1 MAKKRNK
8 FNMAEFK
15 RWAKSKGLKLP
26 SKMKGKEAWT
36 AANQLYFD
44 SEGTTAKFTDKFGYW
59 KENGVSQG
67 YQLKNG
73 KLTLRENIEQDYID
87 KAQKNKVKQ
96 AGTARRRL
104 QLEQQTPELLEP
116 AYGTARRKNELL
128 QATKK
133 FGQELEDHHV
143 IFRNLLEPFYEGLSD
158 SEAKKLTDFL
168 LLELD
173 TPSGNVLANLQA
185 LDLKLHQF
193 VEDSIHQWAKENNL
207 EVKPF
212 TKDEWLQG
220 KATNFLDDGTVLGDA
235 GGQVVDTGKVS
246 KHKYLTPE
254 LPKNIKV
261 TKATKAKQLYMGA
274 MDGGKFGRYRQ
285 QALKEYIELIKEP
298 LFNKTSEALA
308 LQDKYRLKV
317 DPNYVTKTKKQW
329 LAHFANDAT
338 NTVADAEA
346 LMDAESSL
354 FRRGL
359 QTADPDAFKT
369 ARNIRKFVEGTPG
382 KVVRLMPGFAALGVF
397 TVGMSAMAVQARQRE
412 YDEDPNFLNKV
423 QLRIAQ
429 TDLALETGDAVS
441 GGATGLATF
450 VPQLGLMAAD
460 SAIEYAQGGAE
471 RREERARYQ
480 EILNTN
486 YKQSQIKSF
495 IGEEQDGI

>member
-26 SKMKGKEAWT
+26 SKLKGKEAWT
-36 AANQLYFD
+36 AANQLYFN
-44 SEGTTAKFTDKFGYW
+44 SEGTTTKFTDKFGYW

-67 YQLKNG
+67 YQLKDG
-73 KLTLRENIEQDYID
+73 KLRLRKNIEQSYID
-87 KAQKNKVKQ
+87 QAKNKKGKQ
-96 AGTARRRL
+96 ATTTKRRISL
-104 QLEQQTPELLEP
+104 GKQTPDLLEP
-116 AYGTARRKNELL
+116 AYGTARRKFEVA
-128 QATKK
+128 QAAKK

-185 LDLKLHQF
+185 LDVKLHQF
-193 VEDSIHQWAKENNL
+193 VEDSVHQWAKENNL
-207 EVKPF
+207 QVKPF

-261 TKATKAKQLYMGA
+261 KPASTAKQLYFGA
-274 MDGGKFGRYRQ
+274 MDGGKFGKYRQ
-285 QALKEYIELIKEP
+285 KALEEYIGLIKEP
-298 LFNKTSEALA
+298 LFNKTAEALEI
-308 LQDKYRLKV
+308 QDVQRLKV
-317 DPNYVTKTKKQW
+317 DPNYVAKTKKQW
-329 LAHFANDAT
+329 LTHFADSAA
-338 NTVADAEA
+338 NTVEDAQG

-359 QTADPDAFKT
+359 KTADPDAFKT
-369 ARNIRKFVEGTPG
+369 ARGIRAFVEGPAG
-382 KVVRLMPGFAALGVF
+382 KVIAKLPWVGAGVGLLF
-397 TVGMSAMAVQARQRE
+397 SGAGLQARQRE

-423 QLRIAQ
+423 QLDMAKADFVMEGADAASGGTTGLVTLIPQ
-429 TDLALETGDAVS
+429 VLMMGGDA
-441 GGATGLATF
+441 
-450 VPQLGLMAAD
+450 
-460 SAIEYAQGGAE
+460 AIEYAQGGAK
-471 RREERARYQ
+471 RKEEAQ
-480 EILNTN
+480 M
-486 YKQSQIKSF
+486 SQLGEVEKDSNVNNF
-495 IGEEQDGI
+495 IGTFHGI

>member
-8 FNMAEFK
+8 FNQAEFK
-15 RWAKSKGLKLP
+15 RWAKSKGLRLP

-96 AGTARRRL
+96 AGTTRRRL
-104 QLEQQTPELLEP
+104 QLEKQTPELLEP

-143 IFRNLLEPFYEGLSD
+143 IFRNLLEPFYERLSD

-168 LLELD
+168 LFELD

-212 TKDEWLQG
+212 TRDEWLQG

-235 GGQVVDTGKVS
+235 GGQVVDTGKIS
-246 KHKYLTPE
+246 KHKYLTPA

-261 TKATKAKQLYMGA
+261 TKATKAKQLYMGE
-274 MDGGKFGRYRQ
+274 MDGGKFGKYRQ
-285 QALKEYIELIKEP
+285 KALEEYIGLIKEP
-298 LFNKTSEALA
+298 LFNKTAEALA

-317 DPNYVTKTKKQW
+317 DPNYVTRTKKQW
-329 LAHFANDAT
+329 LAHFADDAA
-338 NTVADAEA
+338 NTVADAKGI
-346 LMDAESSL
+346 MDAESSL
-354 FRRGL
+354 FKRGL
-359 QTADPDAFKT
+359 KTADPDAFKT
-369 ARNIRKFVEGTPG
+369 ARGIRAFVEGPAG
-382 KVVRLMPGFAALGVF
+382 KVLAKLPWVGAGVGLIF
-397 TVGMSAMAVQARQRE
+397 SGAGLQARQRE
-412 YDEDPNFLNKV
+412 YDEDPNFLNKI
-423 QLRIAQ
+423 QLDMARADFAMEGADAASGGTTGLVTLIPQ
-429 TDLALETGDAVS
+429 VLMMGGDA
-441 GGATGLATF
+441 
-450 VPQLGLMAAD
+450 
-460 SAIEYAQGGAE
+460 AIEYAQGGAE

-495 IGEEQDGI
+495 IGEEPDGI